1 MEPRKQS
8 KARNAEKPRTETL
21 TFRLSKRL
29 RSLAEVAAR
38 QKGVTLANHVESAL
52 EASLN
57 EPIDYLR
64 GSSIA
69 AVADELYNEDEA
81 LCFLKRLKKYLWAM
95 SPEQKRLL
103 DLIHTSPLFYPSFR
117 VYNTALVIQHW
128 PELSAVAAGR
138 ADITLLPPDL
148 FDGIDVEF
156 ALMSEAER
164 IALYQEDPEGCAQ
177 RTQDYMQRTKRPTQ
191 PGTENPPV
199 SKVVAL
205 VQNP

>member
-1 MEPRKQS
+1 MEARKQF

-38 QKGVTLANHVESAL
+38 KKGVTLANHVESAL
-52 EASLN
+52 EVSLN

-64 GSSIA
+64 GASIA
-69 AVADELYNEDEA
+69 AVADEVYDEDEA
-81 LCFLKRLKKYLWAM
+81 LCFLKRLKKHPWAM
-95 SPEQKRLL
+95 SPEQRRLL
-103 DLIHTSPLFYPSFR
+103 DLIHTSPLFYPTFR
-117 VYNTALVIQHW
+117 VYNTALIIRHW
-128 PELSAVAAGR
+128 PELSAVAAGT
-138 ADITLLPPDL
+138 ADVTLLPPDL

-164 IALYQEDPEGCAQ
+164 IALYQRDPEGCAQ

-191 PGTENPPV
+191 PGTAP
-199 SKVVAL
+199 SI
-205 VQNP
+205 